1 MGQGASGLVDTRVT
15 GRSASARFGG
25 VGHAGGMH
33 EAGAVGGAIEKVIH
47 DWPKTGTGGQLELEI
62 RDATRAEA
70 ESVAFQTSA
79 VLAHHGYGT
88 TTFTVLTS
96 DVHCV
101 LCGEL
106 AVTASPAEPRCD
118 HCGASLPEVPGPAV
132 VCREVAPCA

>member
-1 MGQGASGLVDTRVT
+1 
-15 GRSASARFGG
+15 
-25 VGHAGGMH
+25 MH

-70 ESVAFQTSA
+70 EAVAFYASA
-79 VLAHHGYGT
+79 ILADHGYGT
-88 TTFTVLTS
+88 TSFTVTTS
-96 DVHCV
+96 DVHCA

-106 AVTASPAEPRCD
+106 SVTASPSDPQCN
-118 HCGASLPEVPGPAV
+118 HCGAPLPQVPGPAV